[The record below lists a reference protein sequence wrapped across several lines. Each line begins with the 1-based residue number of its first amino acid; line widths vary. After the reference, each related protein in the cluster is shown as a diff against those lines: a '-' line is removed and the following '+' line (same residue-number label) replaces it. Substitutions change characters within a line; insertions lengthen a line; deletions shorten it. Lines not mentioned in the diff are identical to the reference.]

1 MPNYEYYVSLAKDR
15 DRFYR
20 ESYQAAYRDLM
31 LVYQSETEV
40 QKLLFEQLSKDKE
53 TNEAMLKFIQN
64 PPKDISLQELKEV
77 TQLYTKLVS
86 ENRQAQQ
93 ATQRNRL
100 DAAKLVKD
108 KYDVPETVDVSVQ
121 RLIQSKQNLAGENFS
136 DSRFLGDL
144 QIEFAKLETDE
155 QKEKLLSK
163 YASAVENINPGYT
176 GEYLSNYLGVNLRPM
191 SAINIEE
198 QNELSAEQKK
208 YGVGIGAGGQDTL
221 QKFKKLVDDKYSD
234 HLAIQEGTDGE
245 ISLVYKQL
253 ETRLDKT
260 PTVEEISKLPQFQ
273 AIAPPTEQEV
283 LTKAAQY
290 YRPYA
295 TQDFE
300 EFMVSRESQADQKEQ
315 VKEEAKRMTDNL
327 PDYAKKLVPLTGE
340 IESII
345 DVDYEELTKGNNKEP
360 EKLAFMMLNKADY
373 NLQDAM
379 NYIETEFDNP
389 LLRQRAYA
397 ILGKDLYEK
406 NQSELE
412 TLKLN
417 KEEQ

>member
-1 MPNYEYYVSLAKDR
+1 MPNYEYYVNLAKDR

-64 PPKDISLQELKEV
+64 PPEDISLQELKEV

-121 RLIQSKQNLAGENFS
+121 RLIQSKQNLAGVNFE
-136 DSRFLGDL
+136 DPNFLNDL

-163 YASAVENINPGYT
+163 YASAVQNTYPGYT
-176 GEYLSNYLGVNLRPM
+176 GEYLSNYLGVNLRSM

-208 YGVGIGAGGQDTL
+208 YGVGIGAGGRDTL
-221 QKFKKLVDDKYSD
+221 QKFKRLVDEKYGD
-234 HLAIQEGTDGE
+234 VLAVQEGTDGQ

-253 ETRLDKT
+253 EARLDET
-260 PTVEEISKLPQFQ
+260 PTAEEISKLPQFQ

-283 LTKAAQY
+283 LARTAQY

-295 TQDFE
+295 TEDFKN
-300 EFMVSRESQADQKEQ
+300 FMVSRESQTEQKEQ
-315 VKEEAKRMTDNL
+315 VKEEARKMTDNL

-345 DVDYEELTKGNNKEP
+345 DVDYDQLTSGDDKEP
-360 EKLAFMMLNKADY
+360 EKLAFMMLDTADY

-379 NYIETEFDNP
+379 NYIEKEFEDP

-412 TLKLN
+412 TLKLTE
-417 KEEQ
+417 EEQ